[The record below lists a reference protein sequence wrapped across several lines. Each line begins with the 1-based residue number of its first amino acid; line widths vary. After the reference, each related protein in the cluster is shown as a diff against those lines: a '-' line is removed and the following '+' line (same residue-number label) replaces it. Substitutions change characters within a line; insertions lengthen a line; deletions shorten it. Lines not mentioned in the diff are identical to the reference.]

1 MSIRVGI
8 RHLGR
13 PIRVIGPWAGA
24 ELTRFYDAM
33 NSELFLQA
41 TRFQSQNKEVYLFAT
56 RFQSQ
61 NSEVFLQATRFQAQS
76 SEVAGV

>member
-1 MSIRVGI
+1 VSIRVGI

-13 PIRVIGPWAGA
+13 PIRVIGPWKGA

-33 NSELFLQA
+33 NSELYIL
-41 TRFQSQNKEVYLFAT
+41 AT

-61 NSEVFLQATRFQAQS
+61 NSEVYIQVTRLQAQNSELFLQATRFQAQS
-76 SEVAGV
+76 SEVTGI